1 MQGVKVIALY
11 SLFWIGFILSA
22 VYLYCTNSGIR
33 DTVNGVFNWL
43 TGPIL
48 AGGIVY
54 VIFGF
59 PLTIHILRKKLK
71 EEEKEFQ
78 KQVAQRR

>member
-1 MQGVKVIALY
+1 MSKGIALY
-11 SLFWIGFILSA
+11 LLFWIGFISSA
-22 VYLYCTNSGIR
+22 VYLYCTNLGIR

-54 VIFGF
+54 VIFGL
-59 PLTIHILRKKLK
+59 PLTIRILRRKLK
-71 EEEKEFQ
+71 EEKEFQ